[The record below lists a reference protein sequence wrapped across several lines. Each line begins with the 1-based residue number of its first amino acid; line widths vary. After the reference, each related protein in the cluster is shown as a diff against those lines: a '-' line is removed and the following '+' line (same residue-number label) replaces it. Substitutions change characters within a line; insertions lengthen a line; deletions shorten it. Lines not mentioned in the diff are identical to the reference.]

1 MDSRPITSAAVAIDI
16 ESLCVR
22 VCLFANVKP
31 PLQDTVDR
39 KFCRI
44 MTCSE
49 IYESSII
56 PNIVYAVWG
65 YRSQFLVEEIV
76 IKDFTSILLPAVFL
90 AVVLEVSKVFFLLAV
105 N

>member
-1 MDSRPITSAAVAIDI
+1 MHFQSGYFSKLGQLCFPQMDSRPIASDAIAIDI

-56 PNIVYAVWG
+56 PNIVYSVWG
-65 YRSQFLVEEIV
+65 YCS
-76 IKDFTSILLPAVFL
+76 
-90 AVVLEVSKVFFLLAV
+90 
-105 N
+105 